1 MSTRPRRPVRVANCS
16 GFYGD
21 RMSALAEVVRGGEID
36 VVTGDY
42 LAEVTM
48 LVLAKGR
55 MKDPDAG
62 YAVSFLMQVEPVL
75 GEIAERGIK
84 VVVNAGGLNP
94 SALAEQTRALVE
106 SKGLDLT
113 VAHITGDDLTPQIS
127 DLEAAGHKFPNLDTG
142 EPLSTWGADPLT
154 ANAYLGG
161 WGVVAALR
169 GGADIVIC
177 GRVTDASVVVGAAAW
192 WHDWAVD
199 SWNELAGAVV
209 AGHIIECG
217 TQATGGNLSGFAKIE
232 DLWNLG
238 FPLAEIH
245 ANGDSVITKHP
256 DTGGAVT
263 TDTCTAQLVYEIQ
276 GVDYLNPDVT
286 TQLDSF
292 NLSQV
297 DIDRVK
303 VAGVVGTPP
312 PPTTKVSITGLGGH
326 NNSATFALT
335 GLDIEAKADLVR
347 RTLER
352 RFADDDGV
360 DELLFDLIGNPDDN
374 PATQA
379 AGTTLLRVG
388 IRGAE
393 ASVGRPFFSALV
405 ELALSSYPGLYLMGS
420 DARRASSYGVYW
432 PAIIS
437 QDVLDHRAVFADGTS
452 EQAAEVPT
460 EELSVRSGEQYSGDS
475 PRDWG
480 PCVPAPLGAIADA
493 RSGDKGGNA
502 NVGIWVKDDNAYEW
516 LRQFLTVERLQSLI
530 PEASGLTV
538 DRFELANLRALNFVV
553 RGLLDGGATE
563 TMRLDGQAKALGE
576 YVRSKHVDIP
586 RVLLVS

>member
-1 MSTRPRRPVRVANCS
+1 MTTQPRRPMRVANCS

-55 MKDPDAG
+55 MKNPDAG
-62 YAVSFLMQVEPVL
+62 YAVSFLMQLEPVIS
-75 GEIAERGIK
+75 EIADRGIK

-94 SALAEQTRALVE
+94 SALAAQTRALVE

-113 VAHITGDDLTPQIS
+113 VAHIAGDDLTEQLS
-127 DLEAAGHKFPNLDTG
+127 DLEEAGHKLPNLDTG
-142 EPLSTWGADPLT
+142 EPLSSWAADPLT

-192 WHDWAVD
+192 WHDWSVD

-217 TQATGGNLSGFAKIE
+217 TQATGGNLSSFAKVE

-276 GVDYLNPDVT
+276 GADYLNPDVT

-292 NLSQV
+292 SLSQV

-303 VAGVVGTPP
+303 VAGVIGTAPP
-312 PPTTKVSITGLGGH
+312 STTKVSITGLGGH
-326 NNSATFALT
+326 NNSAVFALT
-335 GLDIEAKADLVR
+335 GLDVEAKADLVR
-347 RTLER
+347 TTLER
-352 RFADDDGV
+352 RFADDEGV
-360 DELLFDLIGNPDDN
+360 EELLFDLIGSPAEN

-432 PAIIS
+432 PAIIA

-452 EQAAEVPT
+452 VQAAEVPMVEVSERT
-460 EELSVRSGEQYSGDS
+460 GERHSGDS
-475 PRDWG
+475 GRDWG
-480 PCVPAPLGAIADA
+480 PCVRTALGTIVDA

-502 NVGIWVKDDNAYEW
+502 NVGVWVTNDDVYAW
-516 LRQFLTVERLQSLI
+516 IRQFLTAERLVELI
-530 PEASGLTV
+530 PEAAGLTV
-538 DRFELANLRALNFVV
+538 DRIELANLRALNFVV
-553 RGLLDGGATE
+553 HGLLDGGATE

-576 YVRSKHVDIP
+576 YLRSKHVDIP
-586 RVLLVS
+586 RAFLGS

>member
-1 MSTRPRRPVRVANCS
+1 MSTAPRRPVKVANCS

-48 LVLAKGR
+48 LVLAKG
-55 MKDPDAG
+55 KLKSPDAG
-62 YAVSFLMQVEPVL
+62 YAVSFLGQVEPVL
-75 GEIAERGIK
+75 DEIADRGIK

-94 SALAEQTRALVE
+94 AGLAEQTRGLVE
-106 SKGLDLT
+106 SKGLDLV
-113 VAHITGDDLTPQIS
+113 VAHIEGDDLIPQLS
-127 DLEAAGHKFPNLDTG
+127 DLEARGQRFPNLDTG
-142 EPLSTWGADPLT
+142 EPLSTWGTDPLT

-192 WHDWAVD
+192 WHDWAMD

-217 TQATGGNLSGFAKIE
+217 TQATGGNFSGFAEID

-238 FPLAEIH
+238 FPIAEID

-263 TDTCTAQLVYEIQ
+263 VDTCTAQLVYEIQ

-286 TQLDSF
+286 TRLDSF
-292 NLSQV
+292 DLRQV
-297 DIDRVK
+297 DLSRVS
-303 VAGVVGTPP
+303 VTGVVGAPP

-326 NNSATFALT
+326 NNSGTFALT

-352 RFADDDGV
+352 RFADDEGV
-360 DELLFDLIGNPDDN
+360 EELLFDLVGHPADD
-374 PATQA
+374 PADQA
-379 AGTTLLRVG
+379 EGTTLLRVG
-388 IRGAE
+388 IRGDE
-393 ASVGRPFFSALV
+393 ASVGRRFFSALV
-405 ELALSSYPGLYLMGS
+405 ELGLSSYPGLYMMGS
-420 DARRASSYGVYW
+420 DARRAHSYGVYW
-432 PAIIS
+432 PATIS
-437 QDVLDHRAVFADGTS
+437 QDVLDHRAVFSDGS
-452 EQAAEVPT
+452 IERVAVPPT
-460 EELSVRSGEQYSGDS
+460 QEWSVRPGEHTPEGS
-475 PRDWG
+475 RDWG
-480 PCVPAPLGAIADA
+480 SCVRAPLGSIAYA

-502 NVGIWVKDDNAYEW
+502 NVGIWVKDDDAYEW
-516 LRQFLTVERLQSLI
+516 LR
-530 PEASGLTV
+530 GYLTV
-538 DRFELANLRALNFVV
+538 DRLVSLLPEARGLAVDRAELANLRALNFVV
-553 RGLLDGGATE
+553 RGLLGGGATE

-576 YVRSKHVDIP
+576 YVRSKYVEIP
-586 RVLLVS
+586 RALIAS